1 MLALRKITPAAG
13 IDLTDQPAPAMPQPG
28 WIVVT
33 VHAAGICGS
42 DLHADAWD
50 ASYNFMASSLPLTLG
65 HEFAGIVD
73 SVGADVTDLA
83 PGDPVVCKPTITC
96 GACPAC
102 RADDPQGCT
111 ARRIIGLHLDGGFAP
126 LVAIPAD
133 NARAL
138 PRDLPLDV
146 AALAEPL
153 AVSVTA
159 VDVAVVQPGHRVAV
173 LGPGPIGLGIALVA
187 QARGAHVLLVGLNDT
202 LRLDRARAMGVDAC
216 ADLRDSALPQ
226 AIARHLGAAP
236 DIVIEATGHPSSVI
250 EALQAVRSGGVVTVA
265 GIHGAA
271 LSLDLNLLVRGKKQ
285 LRGTHDSTRQAFAEA
300 IARLAADPGRY
311 AGMISHRLPLSQA
324 RQGFDLARSR
334 AAQKVMLFPQ
344 ETPE

>member
-1 MLALRKITPAAG
+1 MLALRKIIPAPG
-13 IDLTDQPAPAMPQPG
+13 IDLTDQEPPALPEPD

-50 ASYNFMASSLPLTLG
+50 TSYNFMAASLPLTLG
-65 HEFAGIVD
+65 HEFAGVVD
-73 SVGADVTDLA
+73 SVGAEVMGFS
-83 PGDPVVCKPTITC
+83 PGDRVVCAPTIKC
-96 GACPAC
+96 GTCPAC
-102 RADDPQGCT
+102 QNGDVQGCT
-111 ARRIIGLHLDGGFAP
+111 ARRIIGLHLNGGFAP
-126 LVAIPAD
+126 LVAIPAA

-159 VDVAVVQPGHRVAV
+159 VNVAGVQPGHRVVV

-202 LRLDRARAMGVDAC
+202 LRLDRARAMGVEAC
-216 ADLRDSALPQ
+216 ADLSDSALAQ
-226 AIARHLGAAP
+226 AIACHLGTAP
-236 DIVIEATGHPSSVI
+236 DIVIEATGHPHSVI
-250 EALQAVRSGGVVTVA
+250 EALQVVRSGGIITVA
-265 GIHGAA
+265 GIHAAA
-271 LSLDLNLLVRGKKQ
+271 LSLDLNMLVRGKKQ
-285 LRGTHDSTRQAFAEA
+285 LRGTHDSTNEAFAEA
-300 IARLAADPGRY
+300 IARLAADPVRY

-324 RQGFDLARSR
+324 RHGFDLARSR

-344 ETPE
+344 EAPE